1 MPSTIFCYALNG
13 KHKLKEFYSMPA
25 QDLPA
30 YCRFTIALKAY
41 PDRPL
46 HTIIT
51 NGCGCG
57 RWLYDEKTGTYKQT
71 RGTMQYRIPQSEQGI
86 RKALRAELKE
96 KLTNKRDFNI
106 AGLTDEQAQILAVLE
121 GK

>member
-1 MPSTIFCYALNG
+1 MPATIFCYSLNG
-13 KHKLKEFYSMPA
+13 DHKLKDFFSIPA
-25 QDLPA
+25 HELPA
-30 YCRFTIALKAY
+30 YTRFTIALKAY

-57 RWLYDEKTGTYKQT
+57 RFVYDEKTGAYRQT

-86 RKALRAELKE
+86 RKALRAELRE
-96 KLTNKRDFNI
+96 QLAHKRDWTVD
-106 AGLTDEQAQILAVLE
+106 GLTEEQAQILAVLE
-121 GK
+121 GE

>member
-13 KHKLKEFYSMPA
+13 DHKIKDFFSIPSH
-25 QDLPA
+25 DLPA
-30 YCRFTIALKAY
+30 YVRFTIALKAY
-41 PDRPL
+41 PARPL

-51 NGCGCG
+51 NACGCG

-86 RKALRAELKE
+86 RKALRAEYRDLLRE
-96 KLTNKRDFNI
+96 KRDFTVE
-106 AGLTDEQAQILAVLE
+106 GLTDEQAQILDVLE
-121 GK
+121 GN